1 MFNGN
6 ANTSFKSEKTKKDV
20 LSDIESQLESLGTVD
35 MNDNGSFKINAS
47 KFSQFTH
54 DSTMEGT
61 VREKD
66 GKYSIDISFTAK
78 PTMVCWILVI
88 CTFIGIL
95 AIILPIMAKSEMQ
108 KTVDNVLTNI
118 KRDYKV

>member
-1 MFNGN
+1 MFKGN
-6 ANTSFKSEKTKKDV
+6 ANTIFKTDKSKKDV
-20 LSDIESQLESLGTVD
+20 LIDIESQLESLGTVD

-47 KFSQFTH
+47 KFSNFTH

-78 PTMVCWILVI
+78 PNTVCWILVC
-88 CTFIGIL
+88 CTMIGIL

-108 KTVDNVLTNI
+108 KTVDNVLTQI
-118 KRDYKV
+118 KRDYKI

>member
-6 ANTSFKSEKTKKDV
+6 ANTSFKTEKPKKDV

-47 KFSQFTH
+47 KFSNFTH

-66 GKYSIDISFTAK
+66 GKYNIDISFTAK
-78 PTMVCWILVI
+78 PNMVCWILAI
-88 CTFIGIL
+88 CTIIGIL
-95 AIILPIMAKSEMQ
+95 ALILPIMAKSEMQ
-108 KTVDNVLTNI
+108 KTVDNVLTQI